1 MSFVHNEPSTN
12 FSFTEATLIG
22 ESSWRPTWRTRERA
36 SFPWSFVILAHLSPV
51 TTRWRNPGRS
61 WYSPLSNTANSSSC
75 SWLFTNFSRVFTKVY
90 SSNLAVPHSC
100 FTQLWRT
107 PFVRSDRLVV
117 NLSGGQP
124 RPALWRTG
132 LITLR
137 MNSSVS
143 FEPNQEWKTFP
154 FERDDDL
161 TQSHAGLQTTKAICY
176 CVMDGFSSYHFPCD
190 NFQLISYAFPGTNIW
205 CLFFLGIPMRHF
217 RNGMLLATLEGVL
230 YKTVSVQLSS
240 MDCNEN

>member
-1 MSFVHNEPSTN
+1 MSTQIGRGVPLAVLTLYFPVRIHDDDMRLRGLWFWKTADLPSTN

-22 ESSWRPTWRTRERA
+22 ESSWRPMWWTRERA

-51 TTRWRNPGRS
+51 TTRWRNSGRS

-90 SSNLAVPHSC
+90 SSILAVPHSC

-137 MNSSVS
+137 MNSSV
-143 FEPNQEWKTFP
+143 
-154 FERDDDL
+154 
-161 TQSHAGLQTTKAICY
+161 
-176 CVMDGFSSYHFPCD
+176 
-190 NFQLISYAFPGTNIW
+190 
-205 CLFFLGIPMRHF
+205 
-217 RNGMLLATLEGVL
+217 
-230 YKTVSVQLSS
+230 
-240 MDCNEN
+240 